1 MRHIGI
7 RCFSYIEPC
16 ERDDLIFSSFANVS
30 RYKYSKM
37 ETNSVSSL
45 FPKFRHL
52 LSKFYNKH
60 VIIAADI
67 LRTARE
73 SLTLWP
79 SSRLTYANLLRR
91 T

>member
-1 MRHIGI
+1 
-7 RCFSYIEPC
+7 
-16 ERDDLIFSSFANVS
+16 
-30 RYKYSKM
+30 M